1 MRPLAYATARRLRTA
16 VLLMVMM
23 VPLASMAAPA
33 PIIVALGDGSG
44 ARLRI
49 DSAPGSAQLLSASGA
64 RTLRLDTTLRDA
76 LSRSDTALAVGR
88 HRLTTEPDNSV
99 LLLVSAPSN
108 PTAPMGYCGA
118 GQEDGLLLLA
128 VRNGALVMHD
138 FVLLQSCLHSIEQAV
153 DLGAGP
159 ATALYSLPSPW
170 LAGFAAMHADRRV
183 QRCVGISD
191 ERLSFQ
197 DDCMA
202 APNASP

>member
-1 MRPLAYATARRLRTA
+1 
-16 VLLMVMM
+16 MVVM
-23 VPLASMAAPA
+23 VPQAAMAAPA
-33 PIIVALGDGSG
+33 PITVALSDGSG

-49 DSAPGSAQLLSASGA
+49 DSAHGSAQLLSASGTK
-64 RTLRLDTTLRDA
+64 TLRLDTTLRDA

-88 HRLTTEPDNSV
+88 HRLTAEPDNSV

-138 FVLLQSCLHSIEQAV
+138 FVLLQSCLHSIAQAV
-153 DLGAGP
+153 DLGAEP
-159 ATALYSLPSPW
+159 AAALYSLPRPW
-170 LAGFAAMHADRRV
+170 LVGFAAMHEDRRV
-183 QRCVGISD
+183 QRCVGIGD
-191 ERLSFQ
+191 ERLTFQ

-202 APNASP
+202 APDASP